1 MAQESYLRVVID
13 SRQAEIN
20 ARNVSNELRSIEK
33 NGDFATKSM
42 DSMSVAT
49 RQLAGY
55 MAGLVTVGAA
65 VSKIDAWIGLQ
76 NRLKLVTNS
85 QTELNKAMSD
95 TFEIAQKTRQSWDAA
110 AQVYQG
116 FANNAKTLGLNMQE
130 TARLTETVSKAVAIS
145 GASAASAEAALVQF
159 NQALASGTLR
169 GEELNSVMEQT
180 PGLARA
186 IAQGMGI
193 TIGQLRSVAAEGK
206 ITSEVLVKALN
217 SSQQS
222 VDDLFA
228 KTDATIGQSL
238 TMLSNELTKFV
249 GEAGKSSGAAN
260 ALSGS
265 IQFLANNFSLI
276 ADGAMIAGIGYLGTA
291 IAAKSA
297 IVQKDIAV
305 TLGSIAASK
314 EKALAEAAEA
324 AAQVR
329 STQVQVVNTQ
339 STLAAIAAE
348 KALEVER
355 LKAQINAVGRTKSL
369 TRMAELKKIEAQATR
384 ELAAAETA
392 LAAAQARSAAAQTAS
407 VGMMGAMAGAGRTL
421 LGVLGGPVGIGLTVA
436 SLVATYLLF
445 RDNGEEAN
453 KMLERQA
460 KYAEVTAEEFRKLNK
475 LKQESLTDQAQ
486 KDLADYNKEL
496 DVNANQF
503 NAVVRQ
509 MIAYAQQH
517 SASAQTIAELRE
529 VERGLREE
537 TLSLDEAMKILSKN
551 DGLPK
556 NLRDKVLEAAEA
568 YFKTEK
574 NVFKAEKIVKTFGG
588 TAVVTGN
595 NAQTLA
601 SRTRELGNEAEGASG
616 KVKTLDDK
624 VKELNKSLA
633 DRAWDAVF
641 KQTLMNKYGMSIEQA
656 EDRLKIYREN
666 EKKDVIGLTLLQKNQ
681 LKITEAA
688 EANLQ
693 RSIDKR
699 REETKEL
706 EKQTKLTEKQLKNG
720 QRLIGISGNS
730 GIGTGAHLDVRYGGS
745 RDGEKVSKAHL
756 ARLQAG
762 GKSLSSYRVTSDY
775 GQRKAPTKGASSFHK
790 GIDFAMPV
798 GTPITTSVAVK
809 DVKTAYDAKGGGYY
823 STVTFEDGVVL
834 KLLHQA
840 PSVMSKVKG
849 GSSDGTLKSNQDLER
864 QAEQQAKTQLQ
875 LQMAVATERKRIE
888 TQLQEDIKEINRAG
902 FSPEE
907 TKRLI
912 AEYQARADNDIAIA
926 EYALRTKLDDYK
938 DFQKTEEELLKDS
951 FDQRKFYAAR
961 DIELTK
967 QQRDEAV
974 QLLEKQYQQE
984 LELMQLAQKKQ
995 LLEAESAYMGETEL
1009 AVRRYQIELAEIEK
1023 VRNAKQKAGLLS
1035 ANNMGQ
1041 FQALNNVSDSVFQV
1055 GLNASHQVFQQKD
1068 PRGYSQWDM
1077 QNQYSTDAGGLN
1089 STYTDQVNTINLLAN
1104 EEERN
1109 SLLLAARE
1117 QYLQSRKELDEKYA
1131 QEEQD
1136 LNRSLFDTQLDQ
1148 LGSLTS
1154 QLSGYWSNMTGIV
1167 KDAAGEQSG
1176 IYKGMYLAQQGFAI
1190 GSATISALQA
1200 YNQILASP
1208 WYLDVISKT
1217 TAANLVLGMGMANVG
1232 MIAGQTIAG
1241 FSSGGYTGPGGKY
1254 DIAGTVHKGEVVF
1267 SQEDVARWGGPSNV
1281 ESLRKSSQREFKQT
1295 ELVQGWSNRTTSP
1308 QFNIQIENHGVAKDF
1323 DVEQIDERTLRIIA
1337 RDEAKKAVAED
1348 IANASSR
1355 ISKNLTQYTTASRRR
1370 A

>member
-1 MAQESYLRVVID
+1 MTQESRLVVTID
-13 SRQAEIN
+13 SKNAERN
-20 ARNVSNELRSIEK
+20 ARNLAIELESIEK
-33 NGDFATKSM
+33 KGDFATKSM

-65 VSKIDAWIGLQ
+65 VSKIDAWTGLQ

-85 QTELNKAMSD
+85 QIELNKAMSD

-217 SSQQS
+217 NSQQA

-265 IQFLANNFSLI
+265 IQILANNLELI
-276 ADGAMIAGIGYLGTA
+276 ADGAIVAGIGYLGTA

-305 TLGSIAASK
+305 TLGSIAASR

-329 STQVQVVNTQ
+329 LTQAQVINTQ

-460 KYAEVTAEEFRKLNK
+460 KYAGVTAEEFRKLNK

-551 DGLPK
+551 EGLPK
-556 NLRDKVLEAAEA
+556 NLKDKVLEAAEA
-568 YFKTEK
+568 YFKTEQ

-616 KVKTLDDK
+616 KIKTLDDK

-633 DRAWDAVF
+633 DRAWDAAF
-641 KQTLMNKYGMSIEQA
+641 KRTLIDKYGMSIEQA
-656 EDRLKIYREN
+656 EDRLKVYREN
-666 EKKDVIGLTLLQKNQ
+666 EKKGVVGITLAQKELFKVIDAEESKLQG
-681 LKITEAA
+681 IV
-688 EANLQ
+688 
-693 RSIDKR
+693 DKR
-699 REETKEL
+699 KEATKEL
-706 EKQTKLTEKQLKNG
+706 AKQQKILQVNSKVQSNAAKYNF
-720 QRLIGISGNS
+720 SGLENKYGLPTGTLS
-730 GIGTGAHLDVRYGGS
+730 SIHMIESKGNVNAYNKTTGASGGFQFLKGTADQYGVKNRNDLAQSAEGAAKYMSYLLKLFKGDLEKAVRAYHA
-745 RDGEKVSKAHL
+745 GEGNVQKGKNIGKYNN
-756 ARLQAG
+756 QYWKDFQGYMAG
-762 GKSLSSYRVTSDY
+762 MNGYSSGDLSSKEWER
-775 GQRKAPTKGASSFHK
+775 
-790 GIDFAMPV
+790 MLE
-798 GTPITTSVAVK
+798 
-809 DVKTAYDAKGGGYY
+809 DAAK
-823 STVTFEDGVVL
+823 
-834 KLLHQA
+834 
-840 PSVMSKVKG
+840 M
-849 GSSDGTLKSNQDLER
+849 
-864 QAEQQAKTQLQ
+864 AEQQAELRKNLE
-875 LQMAVATERKRIE
+875 LSVASEVTKVRSKLADDLEQIDK
-888 TQLQEDIKEINRAG
+888 AG
-902 FSPEE
+902 FSPER
-907 TKRLI
+907 TATLK

-938 DFQKTEEELLKDS
+938 DFQKSEEELLKDS

-974 QLLEKQYQQE
+974 KLLEKQYQQE
-984 LELMQLAQKKQ
+984 AGLLELARRKRLFQ
-995 LLEAESAYMGETEL
+995 AEQFMMGEMERIQ
-1009 AVRRYQIELAEIEK
+1009 RRYQLEREEIMK
-1023 VRNAKQKAGLLS
+1023 T
-1035 ANNMGQ
+1035 ANLDVEERRRR
-1041 FQALNNVSDSVFQV
+1041 FDA
-1055 GLNASHQVFQQKD
+1055 AT
-1068 PRGYSQWDM
+1068 YSQKREEDDLFLQTSLSYNQAIGINTSPDEAMMSRQTAIDNMYQSGFIKQQEYEKQSLASM
-1077 QNQYSTDAGGLN
+1077 QQYERDKQNLALGSLDA
-1089 STYTDQVNTINLLAN
+1089 
-1104 EEERN
+1104 
-1109 SLLLAARE
+1109 LLAAT
-1117 QYLQSRKELDEKYA
+1117 S
-1131 QEEQD
+1131 
-1136 LNRSLFDTQLDQ
+1136 STWSGMTQLVRE
-1148 LGSLTS
+1148 
-1154 QLSGYWSNMTGIV
+1154 N
-1167 KDAAGEQSG
+1167 AGEQSG
-1176 IYKGMYLAQQGFAI
+1176 AYKAMFLMQQAFALS
-1190 GSATISALQA
+1190 SATINALMA
-1200 YNQILASP
+1200 YNQVLASP
-1208 WYLDVISKT
+1208 WTFDPISKQ
-1217 TAANLVLGMGMANVG
+1217 TAATITLAMGMANVG
-1232 MIAGQTIAG
+1232 MIAGQTLAG

-1295 ELVQGWSNRTTSP
+1295 ELVQG
-1308 QFNIQIENHGVAKDF
+1308 AKN
-1323 DVEQIDERTLRIIA
+1323 T
-1337 RDEAKKAVAED
+1337 
-1348 IANASSR
+1348 ASSPN
-1355 ISKNLTQYTTASRRR
+1355 IIINLPEGTEVNTSKAADGTITIDVVRKEAAAAARQSWVNLNNSNSFESKQIQRNTTAEVKR
-1370 A
+1370 

>member
-33 NGDFATKSM
+33 KGDFATKSM

-65 VSKIDAWIGLQ
+65 VSKIDAWTSLQ

-85 QTELNKAMSD
+85 QIELNKAMSD

-116 FANNAKTLGLNMQE
+116 FVNNAKTLGLNMQE

-193 TIGQLRSVAAEGK
+193 TIGQLRTVAAEGK

-217 SSQQS
+217 NSQQS

-265 IQFLANNFSLI
+265 IQILANNLELI
-276 ADGAMIAGIGYLGTA
+276 ADGAMIAGIGYLGTV

-329 STQVQVVNTQ
+329 LTQAQVINTQ

-556 NLRDKVLEAAEA
+556 NLKDKVLEAAEA
-568 YFKTEK
+568 YFKTEQ

-616 KVKTLDDK
+616 KIKTLDDK

-633 DRAWDAVF
+633 DRAWDAAF
-641 KQTLMNKYGMSIEQA
+641 KRTLIDKYGMSIEQA
-656 EDRLKIYREN
+656 EDRLKVYREN
-666 EKKDVIGLTLLQKNQ
+666 EKKGVVGITLAQKELFKVIDAEESKLQG
-681 LKITEAA
+681 IV
-688 EANLQ
+688 
-693 RSIDKR
+693 DKR
-699 REETKEL
+699 KEATKEL
-706 EKQTKLTEKQLKNG
+706 AKQQKILQVNSKVQANAA
-720 QRLIGISGNS
+720 RYNFSGLESKYGLPTGTLSSIHMIESKGNVNAYNKS
-730 GIGTGAHLDVRYGGS
+730 TGASGGFQFLKGTADQYGVKNRNDLAQSAEGAAKYMSYLLKLFKGDLEKAVRAYHA
-745 RDGEKVSKAHL
+745 GEGNVQKGKNIGKYNN
-756 ARLQAG
+756 QYWKDFQGYMAG
-762 GKSLSSYRVTSDY
+762 MNGYSSGDLSSKEWER
-775 GQRKAPTKGASSFHK
+775 
-790 GIDFAMPV
+790 MLE
-798 GTPITTSVAVK
+798 
-809 DVKTAYDAKGGGYY
+809 DAAK
-823 STVTFEDGVVL
+823 
-834 KLLHQA
+834 
-840 PSVMSKVKG
+840 M
-849 GSSDGTLKSNQDLER
+849 
-864 QAEQQAKTQLQ
+864 AEQQAELRKNLE
-875 LQMAVATERKRIE
+875 LSVASEVTKIRSKLADDLEQIDK
-888 TQLQEDIKEINRAG
+888 AG
-902 FSPEE
+902 FSPER
-907 TKRLI
+907 TAALK

-926 EYALRTKLDDYK
+926 QYTLKTKLDDYK
-938 DFQKTEEELLKDS
+938 NFQKTEEELLKDS

-984 LELMQLAQKKQ
+984 L
-995 LLEAESAYMGETEL
+995 
-1009 AVRRYQIELAEIEK
+1009 
-1023 VRNAKQKAGLLS
+1023 
-1035 ANNMGQ
+1035 
-1041 FQALNNVSDSVFQV
+1041 AL
-1055 GLNASHQVFQQKD
+1055 
-1068 PRGYSQWDM
+1068 
-1077 QNQYSTDAGGLN
+1077 
-1089 STYTDQVNTINLLAN
+1089 ILLAN
-1104 EEERN
+1104 EERLFQTQQMFISETAAMEERYR
-1109 SLLLAARE
+1109 LERE
-1117 QYLQSRKELDEKYA
+1117 RIRLNMKLT
-1131 QEEQD
+1131 EEQKQREITLNQALEAEEKRRS
-1136 LNRSLFDTQLDQ
+1136 LNRATQQ
-1148 LGSLTS
+1148 WG
-1154 QLSGYWSNMTGIV
+1154 QINAEMTGTSEQWGLNQERSTRIDASQEVFDSQMALAQTAEQREAIWQAHHDRMTAIESDYYSNSQALQLAGMGQIASGLASIV
-1167 KDAAGEQSG
+1167 GDMAGEQSSA
-1176 IYKGMYLAQQGFAI
+1176 YKAMFAIEKGFAI
-1190 GSATISALQA
+1190 AQSALAIQTGVSKA
-1200 YNQILASP
+1200 IALGFPQNIP
-1208 WYLDVISKT
+1208 VI
-1217 TAANLVLGMGMANVG
+1217 A
-1232 MIAGQTIAG
+1232 QTVMEGAKITSAIKSITDTG

-1254 DIAGTVHKGEVVF
+1254 EPAGIVHKGEGVL
-1267 SQEDVARWGGPSNV
+1267 SQEDIAAIGGPTGFMQ
-1281 ESLRKSSQREFKQT
+1281 LRQAIKGRGFSEGGLVSSYRSTDQMLAVQRETRQT
-1295 ELVQGWSNRTTSP
+1295 NLVAAANAPAP
-1308 QFNIQIENHGVAKDF
+1308 QINIEVINQVSGVT
-1323 DVEQIDERTLRIIA
+1323 VETEQISEREIRLIV
-1337 RDEAKKAVAED
+1337 RDEMPKAFEEQ
-1348 IANASSR
+1348 ISNPNSR
-1355 ISKNLTQYTTASRRR
+1355 VSRAVSKNTTARRNR
-1370 A
+1370 

>member
-1 MAQESYLRVVID
+1 MTQESRLVVTID
-13 SRQAEIN
+13 SKNAERN
-20 ARNVSNELRSIEK
+20 ARNLAIELESIEK
-33 NGDFATKSM
+33 KGDFATKSM

-65 VSKIDAWIGLQ
+65 VSKIDAWTGLR

-85 QTELNKAMSD
+85 QTDLNKAMSD

-193 TIGQLRSVAAEGK
+193 TIGQLRTVAAEGK

-217 SSQQS
+217 NSQQA
-222 VDDLFA
+222 VDNLFA

-265 IQFLANNFSLI
+265 LQFLANNFSLI
-276 ADGAMIAGIGYLGTA
+276 ADGAMVAGIGYLGTA

-329 STQVQVVNTQ
+329 LTQAQVINTQ

-460 KYAEVTAEEFRKLNK
+460 KYAGVTAEEFRKLNK

-496 DVNANQF
+496 DVNASQF

-551 DGLPK
+551 EGLPK
-556 NLRDKVLEAAEA
+556 NLKDKVLEAAEA
-568 YFKTEK
+568 YFKTEQ

-616 KVKTLDDK
+616 KIKTLDDK

-633 DRAWDAVF
+633 DRAWDAAF
-641 KQTLMNKYGMSIEQA
+641 KRTLIDKYGMSIEQA
-656 EDRLKIYREN
+656 EDLLKIRREN
-666 EKKDVIGLTLLQKNQ
+666 EKKGVIGVTLAQKELVKVVSAEESKLQN
-681 LKITEAA
+681 T
-688 EANLQ
+688 
-693 RSIDKR
+693 IDKR
-699 REETKEL
+699 KEVTKEL
-706 EKQTKLTEKQLKNG
+706 AKQQKILQVNSKVQANAAKYNF
-720 QRLIGISGNS
+720 SGLENKYGLPTGTLS
-730 GIGTGAHLDVRYGGS
+730 SIHMIESKGNVNAYNKTTGASGGFQFLKGTADQYGVKNRNDLAQSAEGAAKYMSYLLKLFKGDLEKAVRAYHA
-745 RDGEKVSKAHL
+745 GEGNVQKGKNIGKYNN
-756 ARLQAG
+756 QYWKDFQGYMAG
-762 GKSLSSYRVTSDY
+762 MNGYSSGDLSSKEWER
-775 GQRKAPTKGASSFHK
+775 
-790 GIDFAMPV
+790 MLE
-798 GTPITTSVAVK
+798 
-809 DVKTAYDAKGGGYY
+809 DAAK
-823 STVTFEDGVVL
+823 
-834 KLLHQA
+834 
-840 PSVMSKVKG
+840 M
-849 GSSDGTLKSNQDLER
+849 
-864 QAEQQAKTQLQ
+864 AEQQAELRKNLE
-875 LQMAVATERKRIE
+875 LSVASEVTKIRSKLADDLEQIDK
-888 TQLQEDIKEINRAG
+888 AG
-902 FSPEE
+902 FSPER
-907 TKRLI
+907 TAALK

-926 EYALRTKLDDYK
+926 QYTLKTKLDDYK

-967 QQRDEAV
+967 RQRNEAV
-974 QLLEKQYQQE
+974 QLLEKQYQH
-984 LELMQLAQKKQ
+984 
-995 LLEAESAYMGETEL
+995 EL
-1009 AVRRYQIELAEIEK
+1009 ALI
-1023 VRNAKQKAGLLS
+1023 
-1035 ANNMGQ
+1035 
-1041 FQALNNVSDSVFQV
+1041 
-1055 GLNASHQVFQQKD
+1055 
-1068 PRGYSQWDM
+1068 
-1077 QNQYSTDAGGLN
+1077 
-1089 STYTDQVNTINLLAN
+1089 LLAN
-1104 EEERN
+1104 EERLFQTQQMFISETAAMEERYR
-1109 SLLLAARE
+1109 LERE
-1117 QYLQSRKELDEKYA
+1117 RIRLNMKLT
-1131 QEEQD
+1131 EEQKQREITLSRALEAEEKRRS
-1136 LNRSLFDTQLDQ
+1136 LNRATQQWGQINAEMTGTSEQWRLNQERFTRMDASQEVFDTEMSQADQAAQDPNANMQEIAAQREAIWQAHHDRMTAIESDYYSNSQALQLAGMGQ
-1148 LGSLTS
+1148 IA
-1154 QLSGYWSNMTGIV
+1154 SGLASIV
-1167 KDAAGEQSG
+1167 GDMAGEQSSA
-1176 IYKGMYLAQQGFAI
+1176 YKAMFAIEKGFAI
-1190 GSATISALQA
+1190 AQSALAIQTGVSKA
-1200 YNQILASP
+1200 IALGFPQNIP
-1208 WYLDVISKT
+1208 VI
-1217 TAANLVLGMGMANVG
+1217 A
-1232 MIAGQTIAG
+1232 QTVMEGAKITSAIKSITDTG

-1295 ELVQGWSNRTTSP
+1295 KLVQGGTNVVAMQPKVTINNYSSEKVETSTNSDGELLVTIGKMLD
-1308 QFNIQIENHGVAKDF
+1308 QKIDSGVDRGIQRN
-1323 DVEQIDERTLRIIA
+1323 LRQGHPL
-1337 RDEAKKAVAED
+1337 
-1348 IANASSR
+1348 ANAIKGR
-1355 ISKNLTQYTTASRRR
+1355 
-1370 A
+1370 

>member
-1 MAQESYLRVVID
+1 MTQESRLVVTID
-13 SRQAEIN
+13 SKNAERN
-20 ARNVSNELRSIEK
+20 ARNLAIELESIEK
-33 NGDFATKSM
+33 KGDFATKSM

-65 VSKIDAWIGLQ
+65 VSKIDAWTGLQ

-85 QTELNKAMSD
+85 QIELNKAMSD

-193 TIGQLRSVAAEGK
+193 TIGQLRTVAAEGK

-217 SSQQS
+217 NSQQS
-222 VDDLFA
+222 VDDLFS

-265 IQFLANNFSLI
+265 IQILANNLELI
-276 ADGAMIAGIGYLGTA
+276 ADGAMVAGIGYLGTA

-329 STQVQVVNTQ
+329 LTQAQVINTQ

-556 NLRDKVLEAAEA
+556 NLKDKVLEAAEA
-568 YFKTEK
+568 YFKTEQ

-616 KVKTLDDK
+616 KIKTLDDK
-624 VKELNKSLA
+624 VKELNKSLY
-633 DRAWDAVF
+633 DRAWDAAF
-641 KQTLMNKYGMSIEQA
+641 KRTLIDKYGMSIEQA
-656 EDRLKIYREN
+656 EDLLKIRREN
-666 EKKDVIGLTLLQKNQ
+666 EKKGVIGVTLAQKELVKVVSAEESKLQN
-681 LKITEAA
+681 T
-688 EANLQ
+688 
-693 RSIDKR
+693 IDKR
-699 REETKEL
+699 KEATKEL

-888 TQLQEDIKEINRAG
+888 TQLQEDIKEINKAG

-938 DFQKTEEELLKDS
+938 DFQKSEEELLRDS

-961 DIELTK
+961 DVELTK
-967 QQRDEAV
+967 QQRNEAV
-974 QLLEKQYQQE
+974 QLLEKQYQH
-984 LELMQLAQKKQ
+984 
-995 LLEAESAYMGETEL
+995 EL
-1009 AVRRYQIELAEIEK
+1009 ALI
-1023 VRNAKQKAGLLS
+1023 
-1035 ANNMGQ
+1035 
-1041 FQALNNVSDSVFQV
+1041 
-1055 GLNASHQVFQQKD
+1055 
-1068 PRGYSQWDM
+1068 
-1077 QNQYSTDAGGLN
+1077 
-1089 STYTDQVNTINLLAN
+1089 LLAN
-1104 EEERN
+1104 EERLFQTQQMFISETAAMEERYR
-1109 SLLLAARE
+1109 LERE
-1117 QYLQSRKELDEKYA
+1117 RIRLNMKLT
-1131 QEEQD
+1131 EEQKQREITLSRALEAEEKRRS
-1136 LNRSLFDTQLDQ
+1136 LNRATQQWGQINAEMTGTSEQWRLNQERFTRMDASQEVFDTEMSQADQAAQDPNANMQEIAAQREAIWQAHHDRMTAIESDYYYNSQALQLAGMGQ
-1148 LGSLTS
+1148 IA
-1154 QLSGYWSNMTGIV
+1154 SGLASIV
-1167 KDAAGEQSG
+1167 GDMAGEQSSA
-1176 IYKGMYLAQQGFAI
+1176 YKAMFAIEKGFAI
-1190 GSATISALQA
+1190 AQSALAIQTGVSKA
-1200 YNQILASP
+1200 IALGFPQNIP
-1208 WYLDVISKT
+1208 VI
-1217 TAANLVLGMGMANVG
+1217 A
-1232 MIAGQTIAG
+1232 QTVMEGAKITSAIKSITDTG

-1295 ELVQGWSNRTTSP
+1295 ELVQGGTNVVAMQPKVTINNYSSEKVETSTNSDGELLVTIGKVVKSMVKSETD
-1308 QFNIQIENHGVAKDF
+1308 QRFRQA
-1323 DVEQIDERTLRIIA
+1323 LRQGG
-1337 RDEAKKAVAED
+1337 ELYGLK
-1348 IANASSR
+1348 
-1355 ISKNLTQYTTASRRR
+1355 
-1370 A
+1370 

>member
-65 VSKIDAWIGLQ
+65 VSKIDAWTGLQ

-193 TIGQLRSVAAEGK
+193 TIGQLRTVAAEGK

-217 SSQQS
+217 NSQQS
-222 VDDLFA
+222 VDDLFS

-265 IQFLANNFSLI
+265 IQILANNLELI
-276 ADGAMIAGIGYLGTA
+276 ADGAMVAGIGYLGTA

-329 STQVQVVNTQ
+329 LTQAQVINTQ

-421 LGVLGGPVGIGLTVA
+421 LGFLGGPVGIGLTVA

-556 NLRDKVLEAAEA
+556 NLKDKVLEAAEA
-568 YFKTEK
+568 YFKTEQ

-616 KVKTLDDK
+616 KIKTLDDK
-624 VKELNKSLA
+624 VKELNKSLY
-633 DRAWDAVF
+633 DRAWDAAF
-641 KQTLMNKYGMSIEQA
+641 KRTLIDKYGMSIEQA
-656 EDRLKIYREN
+656 EDLLKIRREN
-666 EKKDVIGLTLLQKNQ
+666 EKKGVIGVTLAQKELVKVVSAEESKLQN
-681 LKITEAA
+681 T
-688 EANLQ
+688 
-693 RSIDKR
+693 IDKR
-699 REETKEL
+699 KEATKEL

-888 TQLQEDIKEINRAG
+888 TQLQEDIKEINKAG

-926 EYALRTKLDDYK
+926 QHALKTKLDDYK
-938 DFQKTEEELLKDS
+938 DFQKSEEELLKDS

-967 QQRDEAV
+967 QQRNEAV
-974 QLLEKQYQQE
+974 QLLEKQYQH
-984 LELMQLAQKKQ
+984 
-995 LLEAESAYMGETEL
+995 EL
-1009 AVRRYQIELAEIEK
+1009 ALI
-1023 VRNAKQKAGLLS
+1023 
-1035 ANNMGQ
+1035 
-1041 FQALNNVSDSVFQV
+1041 
-1055 GLNASHQVFQQKD
+1055 
-1068 PRGYSQWDM
+1068 
-1077 QNQYSTDAGGLN
+1077 
-1089 STYTDQVNTINLLAN
+1089 LLAN
-1104 EEERN
+1104 EERLFQTQQMFISETAAMEERYR
-1109 SLLLAARE
+1109 LERE
-1117 QYLQSRKELDEKYA
+1117 RIRLNMKLT
-1131 QEEQD
+1131 EEQKQREITLSRALEAEEKRRS
-1136 LNRSLFDTQLDQ
+1136 LNRATQQWGQINAEMTGTSEQWRLNQERFTRMDASQEVFDTEMSQSDQAAQDPNANMQEIAAQREAIWQAHHDRMTAIESDYYSNSQALQLAGMGQ
-1148 LGSLTS
+1148 IA
-1154 QLSGYWSNMTGIV
+1154 SGLASIV
-1167 KDAAGEQSG
+1167 GDMAGEQSSA
-1176 IYKGMYLAQQGFAI
+1176 YKAMFAIEKGFAI
-1190 GSATISALQA
+1190 AQSALAIQTGVSKA
-1200 YNQILASP
+1200 IALGFPQNIP
-1208 WYLDVISKT
+1208 VI
-1217 TAANLVLGMGMANVG
+1217 A
-1232 MIAGQTIAG
+1232 QTVMEGAKITSAIKSITDTG

-1295 ELVQGWSNRTTSP
+1295 ELVQG
-1308 QFNIQIENHGVAKDF
+1308 AKN
-1323 DVEQIDERTLRIIA
+1323 T
-1337 RDEAKKAVAED
+1337 
-1348 IANASSR
+1348 ASSPN
-1355 ISKNLTQYTTASRRR
+1355 IIINLPEGTEVNTSKAADGTITIDVVRKEAAAAVRQSWANLNNSNSFESQQIQRNTTAGVKR
-1370 A
+1370 

>member
-1 MAQESYLRVVID
+1 MTQESRLVVTID
-13 SRQAEIN
+13 SKNAERN
-20 ARNVSNELRSIEK
+20 ARNLAIELESIEK
-33 NGDFATKSM
+33 KGDFATKSM

-65 VSKIDAWIGLQ
+65 VSKIDAWTGLQ

-85 QTELNKAMSD
+85 QIELNKAMSD

-193 TIGQLRSVAAEGK
+193 TIGQLRTVAAEGK

-217 SSQQS
+217 NSQQS

-265 IQFLANNFSLI
+265 IQFLASNFSLI
-276 ADGAMIAGIGYLGTA
+276 ADGAMVAGIGYLGTA

-329 STQVQVVNTQ
+329 LTQAQVVNTQ

-460 KYAEVTAEEFRKLNK
+460 KYAEVTADEFRKLNE
-475 LKQESLTDQAQ
+475 LKQEVLTDQAQ

-529 VERGLREE
+529 VEKGLREE

-556 NLRDKVLEAAEA
+556 NLKDKVLEAAEA
-568 YFKTEK
+568 YFKTEQ

-616 KVKTLDDK
+616 KIKTLDDK

-633 DRAWDAVF
+633 DRAWDAAF
-641 KQTLMNKYGMSIEQA
+641 KRTLIDKYGMSIEQA
-656 EDRLKIYREN
+656 EDRLKVYREN
-666 EKKDVIGLTLLQKNQ
+666 EKKGVVGITLAQKELFKVIDAEESKLQ
-681 LKITEAA
+681 
-688 EANLQ
+688 
-693 RSIDKR
+693 SIVDKR
-699 REETKEL
+699 KEATKEL
-706 EKQTKLTEKQLKNG
+706 AKQQKILQVNSKVQANAA
-720 QRLIGISGNS
+720 RYNFSGLESKYGLPTGTLSSIHMIESKGNAKAYNKS
-730 GIGTGAHLDVRYGGS
+730 TGASGGFQFLKRTADQYGVKNRNDLAQSAEGAAKYMSYLLKLFKGDLEKAVRAYHA
-745 RDGEKVSKAHL
+745 GEGNVQKGKNIGKYNN
-756 ARLQAG
+756 QYWKDFQGYMAG
-762 GKSLSSYRVTSDY
+762 MNGYSSGDLSSKEWERMLEDAAKMAK
-775 GQRKAPTKGASSFHK
+775 QQAELRKNLEL
-790 GIDFAMPV
+790 
-798 GTPITTSVAVK
+798 SVA
-809 DVKTAYDAKGGGYY
+809 
-823 STVTFEDGVVL
+823 SEVTKIRS
-834 KLLHQA
+834 KLA
-840 PSVMSKVKG
+840 
-849 GSSDGTLKSNQDLER
+849 DDLE
-864 QAEQQAKTQLQ
+864 QIDK
-875 LQMAVATERKRIE
+875 
-888 TQLQEDIKEINRAG
+888 AG
-902 FSPEE
+902 FSPER
-907 TKRLI
+907 TATLK

-938 DFQKTEEELLKDS
+938 DFQKSEEELLKDS

-974 QLLEKQYQQE
+974 KLLEKQYQQE
-984 LELMQLAQKKQ
+984 AGLLELARRKRLFQ
-995 LLEAESAYMGETEL
+995 AEQFMMGEMERIQ
-1009 AVRRYQIELAEIEK
+1009 RRYQLEREEIMK
-1023 VRNAKQKAGLLS
+1023 T
-1035 ANNMGQ
+1035 ANLDVEERRRR
-1041 FQALNNVSDSVFQV
+1041 FDA
-1055 GLNASHQVFQQKD
+1055 AT
-1068 PRGYSQWDM
+1068 YSQKREEDDLFLQTSLSYNQAIGINTSPDEAMMSRQTAIDNMYQSGFIKQQEYEKQSLASM
-1077 QNQYSTDAGGLN
+1077 QQYERDKQNLALGSLDA
-1089 STYTDQVNTINLLAN
+1089 
-1104 EEERN
+1104 
-1109 SLLLAARE
+1109 LLAAT
-1117 QYLQSRKELDEKYA
+1117 S
-1131 QEEQD
+1131 
-1136 LNRSLFDTQLDQ
+1136 STWSGMTQLVRE
-1148 LGSLTS
+1148 
-1154 QLSGYWSNMTGIV
+1154 N
-1167 KDAAGEQSG
+1167 AGEQSG
-1176 IYKGMYLAQQGFAI
+1176 AYKAMFLMQQAFALS
-1190 GSATISALQA
+1190 SATINALMA
-1200 YNQILASP
+1200 YNQVLASP
-1208 WYLDVISKT
+1208 WTFDPISKQ
-1217 TAANLVLGMGMANVG
+1217 TAATITLAMGMANVG
-1232 MIAGQTIAG
+1232 MIAGQTLAG

-1295 ELVQGWSNRTTSP
+1295 ELVQGGSNRTTSP

>member
-65 VSKIDAWIGLQ
+65 VSKIDAWTGLQ

-193 TIGQLRSVAAEGK
+193 TIGQLRTVAAEGK

-217 SSQQS
+217 NSQQS

-276 ADGAMIAGIGYLGTA
+276 ADGAMIAGIGYLGTV

-329 STQVQVVNTQ
+329 STQAQVANTQ

-348 KALEVER
+348 KALEVES
-355 LKAQINAVGRTKSL
+355 LKAQINNIGRAKSI
-369 TRMAELKKIEAQATR
+369 TRMAELKKIEAQVTK

-460 KYAEVTAEEFRKLNK
+460 KYAGVTAEEFRKLNK

-556 NLRDKVLEAAEA
+556 DLKTKVFEAAEA
-568 YFKTEK
+568 YFKTEQ

-888 TQLQEDIKEINRAG
+888 TQLQEDIKEINKAG

-938 DFQKTEEELLKDS
+938 DFQKSEEELLKDS

-984 LELMQLAQKKQ
+984 SGLLEL
-995 LLEAESAYMGETEL
+995 
-1009 AVRRYQIELAEIEK
+1009 
-1023 VRNAKQKAGLLS
+1023 AKQERL
-1035 ANNMGQ
+1035 
-1041 FQALNNVSDSVFQV
+1041 FQAEQ
-1055 GLNASHQVFQQKD
+1055 AYSHEIYRIQESG
-1068 PRGYSQWDM
+1068 R
-1077 QNQYSTDAGGLN
+1077 
-1089 STYTDQVNTINLLAN
+1089 I
-1104 EEERN
+1104 E
-1109 SLLLAARE
+1109 RE
-1117 QYLQSRKELDEKYA
+1117 QIR
-1131 QEEQD
+1131 
-1136 LNRSLFDTQLDQ
+1136 
-1148 LGSLTS
+1148 LT
-1154 QLSGYWSNMTGIV
+1154 T
-1167 KDAAGEQSG
+1167 KDAAEASRLIEASFKKQKQAANDALKSISEEWRSIQSRFSGMGEVGYINQEFKGYNETADKYRDAQRSAAEEDAARKREQLWRDEEVNRTVSAEEAAQRRIEIEQNVATRLQEIDLEHFQNRIELEKQYYLARAELGLTYGEEIAGNWADVFKQMYGEQSSA
-1176 IYKGMYLAQQGFAI
+1176 YAAMFALEKGFAV
-1190 GSATISALQA
+1190 AKALMAAPEAYSKA
-1200 YNQILASP
+1200 YNAVVGIPYVGPYIAP
-1208 WYLDVISKT
+1208 VMGG
-1217 TAANLVLGMGMANVG
+1217 AAAAAQVAQAAIIKGVNFTGYE
-1232 MIAGQTIAG
+1232 T
-1241 FSSGGYTGPGGKY
+1241 GGYTGNYGKSEVAGVVHGQEY
-1254 DIAGTVHKGEVVF
+1254 VLNAEATRRVGINTLNAINSGADIQAERQAQANVKAMPQQ
-1267 SQEDVARWGGPSNV
+1267 SQPQVIDNN
-1281 ESLRKSSQREFKQT
+1281 LRVIMVKD
-1295 ELVQGWSNRTTSP
+1295 
-1308 QFNIQIENHGVAKDF
+1308 ENEAKDWLYSS
-1323 DVEQIDERTLRIIA
+1323 DGE
-1337 RDEAKKAVAED
+1337 KAFLYHMKR
-1348 IANASSR
+1348 NR
-1355 ISKNLTQYTTASRRR
+1355 SKI
-1370 A
+1370 

>member
-1 MAQESYLRVVID
+1 MTQESRLVVTID
-13 SRQAEIN
+13 SKNAERN
-20 ARNVSNELRSIEK
+20 ARNLAIELESIEK
-33 NGDFATKSM
+33 KGDFATKSM

-65 VSKIDAWIGLQ
+65 VSKIDAWTELQ
-76 NRLKLVTNS
+76 NRLKLVTSS
-85 QTELNKAMSD
+85 QIELNKAMSD

-193 TIGQLRSVAAEGK
+193 TIGQLRTVAAEGK

-217 SSQQS
+217 NSQQS

-276 ADGAMIAGIGYLGTA
+276 ADGAMIAGIGYLGTV

-329 STQVQVVNTQ
+329 STQAQVANTQ

-348 KALEVER
+348 KALEVES
-355 LKAQINAVGRTKSL
+355 LKAQINNIGRAKSI
-369 TRMAELKKIEAQATR
+369 TRMAELKKIEAQVTK
-384 ELAAAETA
+384 ELATAETA

-460 KYAEVTAEEFRKLNK
+460 KYAGVTAEEFRKLNK

-551 DGLPK
+551 EGLPK
-556 NLRDKVLEAAEA
+556 NLKDKVLEAAEA
-568 YFKTEK
+568 YFKTEQ

-616 KVKTLDDK
+616 KIKTLDDK

-666 EKKDVIGLTLLQKNQ
+666 EKKDVMGLTLLQKNQ

-888 TQLQEDIKEINRAG
+888 TQLQEDIKEINKAG

-938 DFQKTEEELLKDS
+938 DFQKSEEELLKDS

-984 LELMQLAQKKQ
+984 SGLLELARQERLFQNRQMFISETAAMEERYRLERERIKLNMKLTEEQKQQEIALIKAVEAEEKRRSFNRAIQQWGQINSEMNGSSARWSLNQERSTRIDASQEVFDSQMALAQTAEQ
-995 LLEAESAYMGETEL
+995 REEIWQAHHERMTQIEAEFHNRSISLQVNYGAQFAGIMMGMVNDSSSAYAALASIQKGFSLFSTIMNGYTAISAAWASAPFPYNMPAVITTTMETG
-1009 AVRRYQIELAEIEK
+1009 I
-1023 VRNAKQKAGLLS
+1023 
-1035 ANNMGQ
+1035 
-1041 FQALNNVSDSVFQV
+1041 
-1055 GLNASHQVFQQKD
+1055 
-1068 PRGYSQWDM
+1068 
-1077 QNQYSTDAGGLN
+1077 
-1089 STYTDQVNTINLLAN
+1089 
-1104 EEERN
+1104 
-1109 SLLLAARE
+1109 
-1117 QYLQSRKELDEKYA
+1117 LQSA
-1131 QEEQD
+1131 VAA
-1136 LNRSLFDTQLDQ
+1136 
-1148 LGSLTS
+1148 
-1154 QLSGYWSNMTGIV
+1154 LSP
-1167 KDAAGEQSG
+1167 
-1176 IYKGMYLAQQGFAI
+1176 KGF
-1190 GSATISALQA
+1190 
-1200 YNQILASP
+1200 
-1208 WYLDVISKT
+1208 
-1217 TAANLVLGMGMANVG
+1217 
-1232 MIAGQTIAG
+1232 QT
-1241 FSSGGYTGPGGKY
+1241 GGYTGNYGKSEVAGVVHGQEY
-1254 DIAGTVHKGEVVF
+1254 VLNAETTRRVGINTLNAINSGADIQAERQAQANVKAMPQQ
-1267 SQEDVARWGGPSNV
+1267 SQPQVIDNN
-1281 ESLRKSSQREFKQT
+1281 LRVIMVKD
-1295 ELVQGWSNRTTSP
+1295 
-1308 QFNIQIENHGVAKDF
+1308 ENEAKDWLYSS
-1323 DVEQIDERTLRIIA
+1323 DGE
-1337 RDEAKKAVAED
+1337 KAFLYHMKR
-1348 IANASSR
+1348 NR
-1355 ISKNLTQYTTASRRR
+1355 SKI
-1370 A
+1370 

>member
-1 MAQESYLRVVID
+1 MTQESRLVVTID
-13 SRQAEIN
+13 SKNAERN
-20 ARNVSNELRSIEK
+20 ARNLAIELESIEK
-33 NGDFATKSM
+33 KGDFATKSM

-65 VSKIDAWIGLQ
+65 VSKIDAWTGLQ

-85 QTELNKAMSD
+85 QIELNKAMSD
-95 TFEIAQKTRQSWDAA
+95 TFVIAQKTRQSWDAA

-116 FANNAKTLGLNMQE
+116 FANNAKNLGLNMQE

-217 SSQQS
+217 NSQQA

-276 ADGAMIAGIGYLGTA
+276 ADGAMIAGIGYLGTV

-329 STQVQVVNTQ
+329 STQAQVANTQ

-348 KALEVER
+348 KALEVES
-355 LKAQINAVGRTKSL
+355 LKAQINNIGRAKSI
-369 TRMAELKKIEAQATR
+369 TRMAELKKIEAQVTK

-529 VERGLREE
+529 VERSLREE

-568 YFKTEK
+568 YFKTEQ
-574 NVFKAEKIVKTFGG
+574 NVFKAEKIVKTFGS

-745 RDGEKVSKAHL
+745 RGGERVSKAHL

-775 GQRKAPTKGASSFHK
+775 GQRKAPAKGASSFHK

-888 TQLQEDIKEINRAG
+888 TQLQEDIKEINKAG

-938 DFQKTEEELLKDS
+938 DFQKSEEELLRDS

-961 DIELTK
+961 DVELTK
-967 QQRDEAV
+967 QQRNEAV

-984 LELMQLAQKKQ
+984 
-995 LLEAESAYMGETEL
+995 
-1009 AVRRYQIELAEIEK
+1009 
-1023 VRNAKQKAGLLS
+1023 AGLLELARQERLFQNRQMFISETAAMEERYRLERERIKLNMKLTEEQKQQEIALIKAVEAEEKRRSFNRAIQQWGQINSEMTGSS
-1035 ANNMGQ
+1035 ARWSLNQERSTRIDASQEVFDSQMALAQ
-1041 FQALNNVSDSVFQV
+1041 TAEQREEIWQAHHERMTQIEAEFHNRSISL
-1055 GLNASHQVFQQKD
+1055 
-1068 PRGYSQWDM
+1068 
-1077 QNQYSTDAGGLN
+1077 
-1089 STYTDQVNTINLLAN
+1089 QVNYGAQFADIMMGMVNDSSSAYAALASIQKGFSLFSTIMNGYTAI
-1104 EEERN
+1104 
-1109 SLLLAARE
+1109 SAAWASAPFPYNMPAVITTTME
-1117 QYLQSRKELDEKYA
+1117 TGILQSA
-1131 QEEQD
+1131 VAA
-1136 LNRSLFDTQLDQ
+1136 
-1148 LGSLTS
+1148 
-1154 QLSGYWSNMTGIV
+1154 LSP
-1167 KDAAGEQSG
+1167 
-1176 IYKGMYLAQQGFAI
+1176 KGF
-1190 GSATISALQA
+1190 
-1200 YNQILASP
+1200 
-1208 WYLDVISKT
+1208 
-1217 TAANLVLGMGMANVG
+1217 
-1232 MIAGQTIAG
+1232 QT
-1241 FSSGGYTGPGGKY
+1241 GGYTGNYGKSEVAGVVHGQEY
-1254 DIAGTVHKGEVVF
+1254 VLNAEATRRVGINTLNAINSGADIQAERQAQANVKAMPQQ
-1267 SQEDVARWGGPSNV
+1267 SQPQVIDNN
-1281 ESLRKSSQREFKQT
+1281 LRVIMVKD
-1295 ELVQGWSNRTTSP
+1295 
-1308 QFNIQIENHGVAKDF
+1308 ENEAKDWLYNA
-1323 DVEQIDERTLRIIA
+1323 EGE
-1337 RDEAKKAVAED
+1337 KAFLYHLKR
-1348 IANASSR
+1348 NR
-1355 ISKNLTQYTTASRRR
+1355 SKI
-1370 A
+1370 

>member
-1 MAQESYLRVVID
+1 MTQESRLVVTID
-13 SRQAEIN
+13 SKNAERN
-20 ARNVSNELRSIEK
+20 ARNLAIELENIEK
-33 NGDFATKSM
+33 KGDFATKSM

-65 VSKIDAWIGLQ
+65 VAKIDAWTGLQ

-193 TIGQLRSVAAEGK
+193 TIGQLRTVAAEGK

-217 SSQQS
+217 NSQQA

-297 IVQKDIAV
+297 IVQKDIAA

-329 STQVQVVNTQ
+329 STQAQVANTQ

-348 KALEVER
+348 KALEVES
-355 LKAQINAVGRTKSL
+355 LKAQINNIGRAKSV
-369 TRMAELKKIEAQATR
+369 TRMAELKKIEAQVTK

-392 LAAAQARSAAAQTAS
+392 LAAAQARNAAAQTAS

-556 NLRDKVLEAAEA
+556 NLKDKVLEAAEA
-568 YFKTEK
+568 YFKTEQ

-888 TQLQEDIKEINRAG
+888 TQLQEDIKEINKAG

-938 DFQKTEEELLKDS
+938 GFQKSEEDLLKDS

-967 QQRDEAV
+967 QQRNEAV

-984 LELMQLAQKKQ
+984 AGLLELARRKRLFQ
-995 LLEAESAYMGETEL
+995 AEQFMMGEMERIQ
-1009 AVRRYQIELAEIEK
+1009 RRYQLEREEIIK
-1023 VRNAKQKAGLLS
+1023 T
-1035 ANNMGQ
+1035 ANLDVEERRRR
-1041 FQALNNVSDSVFQV
+1041 FDA
-1055 GLNASHQVFQQKD
+1055 AT
-1068 PRGYSQWDM
+1068 YSQKREEDDLFLQTSLSYNQAIGINTSPDEAMMSRQTAIDNMYQSGFIKQQEYEKQSLASM
-1077 QNQYSTDAGGLN
+1077 QQYERDKQNLALSSLDA
-1089 STYTDQVNTINLLAN
+1089 
-1104 EEERN
+1104 
-1109 SLLLAARE
+1109 LLAAT
-1117 QYLQSRKELDEKYA
+1117 S
-1131 QEEQD
+1131 
-1136 LNRSLFDTQLDQ
+1136 STWSGMTQLVRE
-1148 LGSLTS
+1148 
-1154 QLSGYWSNMTGIV
+1154 N
-1167 KDAAGEQSG
+1167 AGEQSG
-1176 IYKGMYLAQQGFAI
+1176 AYKAMFLMQQAFALS
-1190 GSATISALQA
+1190 SATINALMA
-1200 YNQILASP
+1200 YNQVLASP
-1208 WYLDVISKT
+1208 WTFDPISKQ
-1217 TAANLVLGMGMANVG
+1217 TAATITLAMGMANVG
-1232 MIAGQTIAG
+1232 MIAGQTLAG

-1254 DIAGTVHKGEVVF
+1254 EPAGIVHKGEGVL
-1267 SQEDVARWGGPSNV
+1267 SQEDMAAIGGPTGFMQ
-1281 ESLRKSSQREFKQT
+1281 LRQAIKGRGFSEGGLVSSYRSTDQMLAVQRETRQT
-1295 ELVQGWSNRTTSP
+1295 NLVSSSSLPAP
-1308 QFNIQIENHGVAKDF
+1308 QIIVEIENYGSSKDYE
-1323 DVEQIDERTLRIIA
+1323 VEQLDENRVRIIA
-1337 RDEAKKAVAED
+1337 RDEARKTVKD
-1348 IANASSR
+1348 DLANPNSQISR
-1355 ISKNLTQYTTASRRR
+1355 SISKNTTARRNR
-1370 A
+1370 

>member
-1 MAQESYLRVVID
+1 MTQESRLVVTID
-13 SRQAEIN
+13 SKNAERN
-20 ARNVSNELRSIEK
+20 ARNLAIELESIEK
-33 NGDFATKSM
+33 KGDFATKSM

-65 VSKIDAWIGLQ
+65 VSKIDAWTGLQ

-85 QTELNKAMSD
+85 QIELNKAMSD

-186 IAQGMGI
+186 IAQGIGI
-193 TIGQLRSVAAEGK
+193 TIGQLRTVAAEGK

-217 SSQQS
+217 NSQQA

-265 IQFLANNFSLI
+265 IQILANNLELI
-276 ADGAMIAGIGYLGTA
+276 ADGAMVAGIGYLGTA

-305 TLGSIAASK
+305 TLGSIAASR

-329 STQVQVVNTQ
+329 LTQAQVVNTQ

-556 NLRDKVLEAAEA
+556 DLKTKVFEAAEA
-568 YFKTEK
+568 YFKTEQ

-616 KVKTLDDK
+616 KIKTLDDK
-624 VKELNKSLA
+624 VKELNKSLY
-633 DRAWDAVF
+633 DRAWDAAF
-641 KQTLMNKYGMSIEQA
+641 KRTLIDKYGMSIEQA
-656 EDRLKIYREN
+656 EDLLKIRREN
-666 EKKDVIGLTLLQKNQ
+666 EKKGVIGVTLAQKELVKVVSAEESKLQN
-681 LKITEAA
+681 T
-688 EANLQ
+688 
-693 RSIDKR
+693 IDKR
-699 REETKEL
+699 KEVTKEL
-706 EKQTKLTEKQLKNG
+706 AKQQKILQVNSKVQSNAAKYNF
-720 QRLIGISGNS
+720 SGLENKYGLPTGTLS
-730 GIGTGAHLDVRYGGS
+730 SIHMIESKGNVNAYNKSTGASGGFQFLKGTADQYGVKNRNDLAQSAEGAAKYMSYLLKLFKGDLEKAVRAYHA
-745 RDGEKVSKAHL
+745 GEGNVQKGKNIGKYNN
-756 ARLQAG
+756 QYWKDFQGYMAG
-762 GKSLSSYRVTSDY
+762 MNGYSSGDLSSKEWER
-775 GQRKAPTKGASSFHK
+775 
-790 GIDFAMPV
+790 MLE
-798 GTPITTSVAVK
+798 
-809 DVKTAYDAKGGGYY
+809 DAAK
-823 STVTFEDGVVL
+823 
-834 KLLHQA
+834 
-840 PSVMSKVKG
+840 M
-849 GSSDGTLKSNQDLER
+849 
-864 QAEQQAKTQLQ
+864 AEQQAELRKNLE
-875 LQMAVATERKRIE
+875 LSVASEVTKIRSKLADDLEQIDK
-888 TQLQEDIKEINRAG
+888 AG
-902 FSPEE
+902 FSPER
-907 TKRLI
+907 TATLK

-938 DFQKTEEELLKDS
+938 DFQKSEEDLLKES

-1041 FQALNNVSDSVFQV
+1041 FQALNNASDSVFQV
-1055 GLNASHQVFQQKD
+1055 GLNASHQAFQQKD

-1089 STYTDQVNTINLLAN
+1089 STYIDQVNSINLIAN

-1232 MIAGQTIAG
+1232 MIAGQTLAG

-1295 ELVQGWSNRTTSP
+1295 ELVQGGTNVVAMQPKVTINNYSSEKVETSTNSDGELLVTIGKMVNSMVD
-1308 QFNIQIENHGVAKDF
+1308 QKVDQRFLK
-1323 DVEQIDERTLRIIA
+1323 A
-1337 RDEAKKAVAED
+1337 RRQGGELYGIK
-1348 IANASSR
+1348 
-1355 ISKNLTQYTTASRRR
+1355 
-1370 A
+1370 

>member
-1 MAQESYLRVVID
+1 
-13 SRQAEIN
+13 
-20 ARNVSNELRSIEK
+20 
-33 NGDFATKSM
+33 
-42 DSMSVAT
+42 
-49 RQLAGY
+49 
-55 MAGLVTVGAA
+55 
-65 VSKIDAWIGLQ
+65 
-76 NRLKLVTNS
+76 
-85 QTELNKAMSD
+85 
-95 TFEIAQKTRQSWDAA
+95 
-110 AQVYQG
+110 
-116 FANNAKTLGLNMQE
+116 
-130 TARLTETVSKAVAIS
+130 
-145 GASAASAEAALVQF
+145 
-159 NQALASGTLR
+159 
-169 GEELNSVMEQT
+169 
-180 PGLARA
+180 
-186 IAQGMGI
+186 
-193 TIGQLRSVAAEGK
+193 
-206 ITSEVLVKALN
+206 
-217 SSQQS
+217 
-222 VDDLFA
+222 
-228 KTDATIGQSL
+228 
-238 TMLSNELTKFV
+238 
-249 GEAGKSSGAAN
+249 
-260 ALSGS
+260 
-265 IQFLANNFSLI
+265 
-276 ADGAMIAGIGYLGTA
+276 
-291 IAAKSA
+291 
-297 IVQKDIAV
+297 
-305 TLGSIAASK
+305 
-314 EKALAEAAEA
+314 
-324 AAQVR
+324 
-329 STQVQVVNTQ
+329 
-339 STLAAIAAE
+339 
-348 KALEVER
+348 
-355 LKAQINAVGRTKSL
+355 
-369 TRMAELKKIEAQATR
+369 MAELKKIEAQVTK

-460 KYAEVTAEEFRKLNK
+460 KYAGVTADEFRKLNE
-475 LKQESLTDQAQ
+475 LKQEVLTDQAQ

-529 VERGLREE
+529 VEKGLREE

-556 NLRDKVLEAAEA
+556 DLKTKVFEAAEA
-568 YFKTEK
+568 YFKTEQ
-574 NVFKAEKIVKTFGG
+574 NVLKAEKIVKTFGG

-616 KVKTLDDK
+616 KIKTLDDK
-624 VKELNKSLA
+624 VKELNKSLY
-633 DRAWDAVF
+633 DRAWDAAF
-641 KQTLMNKYGMSIEQA
+641 KRTLIDKYGMSIEQA

-888 TQLQEDIKEINRAG
+888 TQLQEDIKEINKAG

-938 DFQKTEEELLKDS
+938 DFQKSEEELLKDS

-984 LELMQLAQKKQ
+984 SGLLELARQERLFQNRQMFISETAAMEERYRLERERIKLNMKLTEEQKQQEIALIKAVEAEEKRRSFNRAIQQWGQINSEMNGSSARWSLNQERSTRIDASQEVFDSQMALAQTAEQ
-995 LLEAESAYMGETEL
+995 REEIWQAHHERMTQIEAEFHNRSISLQVNYGAQFAGIMMGMVNDSSSAYAALASIQKGFSLFSTIMNGYTAISAAWASAPFPYNMPAVITTTMETG
-1009 AVRRYQIELAEIEK
+1009 I
-1023 VRNAKQKAGLLS
+1023 
-1035 ANNMGQ
+1035 
-1041 FQALNNVSDSVFQV
+1041 
-1055 GLNASHQVFQQKD
+1055 
-1068 PRGYSQWDM
+1068 
-1077 QNQYSTDAGGLN
+1077 
-1089 STYTDQVNTINLLAN
+1089 
-1104 EEERN
+1104 
-1109 SLLLAARE
+1109 
-1117 QYLQSRKELDEKYA
+1117 LQSA
-1131 QEEQD
+1131 VAA
-1136 LNRSLFDTQLDQ
+1136 
-1148 LGSLTS
+1148 
-1154 QLSGYWSNMTGIV
+1154 LSP
-1167 KDAAGEQSG
+1167 
-1176 IYKGMYLAQQGFAI
+1176 KGF
-1190 GSATISALQA
+1190 
-1200 YNQILASP
+1200 
-1208 WYLDVISKT
+1208 
-1217 TAANLVLGMGMANVG
+1217 
-1232 MIAGQTIAG
+1232 QT
-1241 FSSGGYTGPGGKY
+1241 GGYTGNYGKSEVAGVVHGQEY
-1254 DIAGTVHKGEVVF
+1254 VLNAEATRRVGINTLNAINSGADIQAERQAQANVKAMPQQ
-1267 SQEDVARWGGPSNV
+1267 SQPQVIDNN
-1281 ESLRKSSQREFKQT
+1281 LRVIMVKD
-1295 ELVQGWSNRTTSP
+1295 
-1308 QFNIQIENHGVAKDF
+1308 ENEAKDWLYSS
-1323 DVEQIDERTLRIIA
+1323 DGE
-1337 RDEAKKAVAED
+1337 KAFLYHMKR
-1348 IANASSR
+1348 NR
-1355 ISKNLTQYTTASRRR
+1355 SKI
-1370 A
+1370 

>member
-1 MAQESYLRVVID
+1 MTQESRLVVTID
-13 SRQAEIN
+13 SKNAERN
-20 ARNVSNELRSIEK
+20 ARNLAIELESIEK
-33 NGDFATKSM
+33 KGDFATKSM

-65 VSKIDAWIGLQ
+65 VSKIDAWTGLQ

-85 QTELNKAMSD
+85 QIELNKAMSD

-193 TIGQLRSVAAEGK
+193 TIGQLRTVAAEGR

-217 SSQQS
+217 NSQQA

-238 TMLSNELTKFV
+238 TMLNNELTKFV

-265 IQFLANNFSLI
+265 IQILATNLELI
-276 ADGAMIAGIGYLGTA
+276 ADGAMVAGIGYLGTV

-297 IVQKDIAV
+297 IVQKDIAI

-314 EKALAEAAEA
+314 EKALVEAAEA

-329 STQVQVVNTQ
+329 LTQAQVVNTQ

-509 MIAYAQQH
+509 MIAYAQQN

-529 VERGLREE
+529 IERGLREE

-551 DGLPK
+551 EGLPK
-556 NLRDKVLEAAEA
+556 NLKDKVLEAAEA
-568 YFKTEK
+568 YFKTEQ

-616 KVKTLDDK
+616 KIKTLDDK
-624 VKELNKSLA
+624 VKELNKSLY
-633 DRAWDAVF
+633 DRAWDAAF
-641 KQTLMNKYGMSIEQA
+641 KRTLIDKYGMSIEQA
-656 EDRLKIYREN
+656 EDLLKIRREN
-666 EKKDVIGLTLLQKNQ
+666 EKKGVIGVTLAQKELVKVVSAEESKLQN
-681 LKITEAA
+681 T
-688 EANLQ
+688 
-693 RSIDKR
+693 IDKR
-699 REETKEL
+699 KEATREL

-888 TQLQEDIKEINRAG
+888 TQLQEDIKEINKAG

-926 EYALRTKLDDYK
+926 QHALKTKLDDYK
-938 DFQKTEEELLKDS
+938 DFQKSEEELLKDS

-974 QLLEKQYQQE
+974 KLLDRQLKQEQAALMLAKETRIFQASQAIYTEMELIQKRYE
-984 LELMQLAQKKQ
+984 LERRKIMEIQDLEERSALLAGSHINQAKDESALRDSTLSAYSNIMGYEESPLIQQFEVLNKMRELDLLNEEAYQNAKLQLQVKYSSSYIESMLGGFSSLVDENSKTYAVLFAAQK
-995 LLEAESAYMGETEL
+995 AF
-1009 AVRRYQIELAEIEK
+1009 AVA
-1023 VRNAKQKAGLLS
+1023 
-1035 ANNMGQ
+1035 
-1041 FQALNNVSDSVFQV
+1041 QAMINI
-1055 GLNASHQVFQQKD
+1055 
-1068 PRGYSQWDM
+1068 P
-1077 QNQYSTDAGGLN
+1077 
-1089 STYTDQVNTINLLAN
+1089 STYSKTVEA
-1104 EEERN
+1104 
-1109 SLLLAARE
+1109 
-1117 QYLQSRKELDEKYA
+1117 
-1131 QEEQD
+1131 
-1136 LNRSLFDTQLDQ
+1136 
-1148 LGSLTS
+1148 
-1154 QLSGYWSNMTGIV
+1154 V
-1167 KDAAGEQSG
+1167 SG
-1176 IYKGMYLAQQGFAI
+1176 IPMIGPYIAPAMGAAAAALQVAQAASIKSVNMQGFA
-1190 GSATISALQA
+1190 T
-1200 YNQILASP
+1200 
-1208 WYLDVISKT
+1208 
-1217 TAANLVLGMGMANVG
+1217 
-1232 MIAGQTIAG
+1232 
-1241 FSSGGYTGPGGKY
+1241 GGYTGNYGKSEVAGVVHGQEY
-1254 DIAGTVHKGEVVF
+1254 VLNAEATRRVGINTLNAINSGADIQAERQAQANVKAMPQQ
-1267 SQEDVARWGGPSNV
+1267 SQPQVIDNN
-1281 ESLRKSSQREFKQT
+1281 LRVIMVKD
-1295 ELVQGWSNRTTSP
+1295 
-1308 QFNIQIENHGVAKDF
+1308 ENEAKDWLYNA
-1323 DVEQIDERTLRIIA
+1323 EGE
-1337 RDEAKKAVAED
+1337 KAFLYHLKR
-1348 IANASSR
+1348 NR
-1355 ISKNLTQYTTASRRR
+1355 SKI
-1370 A
+1370 

>member
-1 MAQESYLRVVID
+1 MTQESRLVVTID
-13 SRQAEIN
+13 SKNAERN
-20 ARNVSNELRSIEK
+20 ARNLAIELESIEK
-33 NGDFATKSM
+33 KGDFATKSM

-65 VSKIDAWIGLQ
+65 VSKIDAWTGLQ

-85 QTELNKAMSD
+85 QIELNKAMSD

-217 SSQQS
+217 NSQQA

-276 ADGAMIAGIGYLGTA
+276 ADGAMIAGIGYLGTV

-329 STQVQVVNTQ
+329 STQAQVANTQ

-348 KALEVER
+348 KALEVES
-355 LKAQINAVGRTKSL
+355 LKAQINNIGRAKSI
-369 TRMAELKKIEAQATR
+369 TRMAELKKIEAQVTK

-392 LAAAQARSAAAQTAS
+392 LAAAQARSAAAQAAS

-460 KYAEVTAEEFRKLNK
+460 KYAEVTADEFRKLNE
-475 LKQESLTDQAQ
+475 LKQEVLTDQAQ

-556 NLRDKVLEAAEA
+556 DLKTKVFEAAEA
-568 YFKTEK
+568 YFKTEQ

-616 KVKTLDDK
+616 KIKTLDDK
-624 VKELNKSLA
+624 VKELNKSLY
-633 DRAWDAVF
+633 DRAWDAAF
-641 KQTLMNKYGMSIEQA
+641 KRTLIDKYGMSIEQA
-656 EDRLKIYREN
+656 EDLLKIRREN
-666 EKKDVIGLTLLQKNQ
+666 EKKGVIGVTLAQKELVKVVSAEESKLQN
-681 LKITEAA
+681 T
-688 EANLQ
+688 
-693 RSIDKR
+693 IDKR
-699 REETKEL
+699 KEVTKEL
-706 EKQTKLTEKQLKNG
+706 AKQQKILQVNSKVQANAAKYNF
-720 QRLIGISGNS
+720 SGLENKYGLPTGTLS
-730 GIGTGAHLDVRYGGS
+730 SIHMIESKGNVNAYNKSTGASGGFQFLKGTADQYGVKNRNDLAQSAEGAAKYMSYLLKLFKGDLEKAVRAYHA
-745 RDGEKVSKAHL
+745 GEGNVQKGKNIGKYNN
-756 ARLQAG
+756 QYWKDFQGYMAG
-762 GKSLSSYRVTSDY
+762 MNGYSSGDLSSKEWER
-775 GQRKAPTKGASSFHK
+775 
-790 GIDFAMPV
+790 MLE
-798 GTPITTSVAVK
+798 
-809 DVKTAYDAKGGGYY
+809 DAAK
-823 STVTFEDGVVL
+823 
-834 KLLHQA
+834 
-840 PSVMSKVKG
+840 M
-849 GSSDGTLKSNQDLER
+849 
-864 QAEQQAKTQLQ
+864 AEQQAELRKNLE
-875 LQMAVATERKRIE
+875 LSVASEVTKIRSKLADDLEQIDK
-888 TQLQEDIKEINRAG
+888 AG
-902 FSPEE
+902 FSPER
-907 TKRLI
+907 TATLK
-912 AEYQARADNDIAIA
+912 AEYKARADNDIAIA

-974 QLLEKQYQQE
+974 LLLEKQYQQE
-984 LELMQLAQKKQ
+984 
-995 LLEAESAYMGETEL
+995 
-1009 AVRRYQIELAEIEK
+1009 
-1023 VRNAKQKAGLLS
+1023 AGLLEL
-1035 ANNMGQ
+1035 ARQ
-1041 FQALNNVSDSVFQV
+1041 ERLFQAQQTYLHEVDAMRERYRLEREEIAKTKDAKLRNDL
-1055 GLNASHQVFQQKD
+1055 LNASYKAED
-1068 PRGYSQWDM
+1068 
-1077 QNQYSTDAGGLN
+1077 
-1089 STYTDQVNTINLLAN
+1089 
-1104 EEERN
+1104 
-1109 SLLLAARE
+1109 RE
-1117 QYLQSRKELDEKYA
+1117 FDEKRQVAWNNYRTMQGEMNGTGEYVSLDINMENQA
-1131 QEEQD
+1131 KAAAEALKYKLITAEEHEAALLQIKQD
-1136 LNRSLFDTQLDQ
+1136 YKDRKLALDLEYGQ
-1148 LGSLTS
+1148 QTLDSMTSMFGS
-1154 QLSGYWSNMTGIV
+1154 MF
-1167 KDAAGEQSG
+1167 GEQSKA
-1176 IYKGMYLAQQGFAI
+1176 YKVMFA
-1190 GSATISALQA
+1190 ADKA
-1200 YNQILASP
+1200 YAIAVASIEMQKA
-1208 WYLDVISKT
+1208 ISK
-1217 TAANLVLGMGMANVG
+1217 AMGMGFPQNIPLIAAAAAQGASILSSVAAIRDVG
-1232 MIAGQTIAG
+1232 
-1241 FSSGGYTGPGGKY
+1241 FFSGGYTGPGGKY

-1295 ELVQGWSNRTTSP
+1295 ELVQG
-1308 QFNIQIENHGVAKDF
+1308 AKN
-1323 DVEQIDERTLRIIA
+1323 T
-1337 RDEAKKAVAED
+1337 
-1348 IANASSR
+1348 ASSPN
-1355 ISKNLTQYTTASRRR
+1355 IIINLPEGTEVNTSKAADGTITIDVVRKEAAAVVRQSWVNLNDSNSFESKQIQRNTTAEVKR
-1370 A
+1370 